1 MSYAGSILDKL
12 ILHAKAADE
21 NYSTSRGI
29 DGIFSLNDE
38 DYPHVFAY
46 EPKIAPAPLLYL
58 QESVSGDFT
67 ILIVTKGETQEET
80 LVRADAFRARIKA
93 DRTLT
98 GDVDNAWVSN
108 SEVLE
113 DPRALIKWAR
123 IIVSTEEVE

>member
-12 ILHAKAADE
+12 IAHAEAAAAD
-21 NYSTSRGI
+21 YSTQRGI

-46 EPKIAPAPLLYL
+46 EPKMAIALIPYL

-67 ILIVTKGETQEET
+67 ILILTKGETQEAT
-80 LVRADAFRARIKA
+80 LVRADAFRARIQG

-98 GDVDNAWVSN
+98 GDVDTAYVSDI
-108 SEVLE
+108 EVME
-113 DPRALIKWAR
+113 DPRAGIKWAR

>member
-12 ILHAKAADE
+12 IAHAVAIDAT
-21 NYSTSRGI
+21 YSTTRGI
-29 DGIFSLNDE
+29 EIVTSLNDE

-46 EPKIAPAPLLYL
+46 EARLEVSLLPFL

-67 ILIVTKGETQEET
+67 VLIVTKDETQEQL
-80 LVRADAFRARIKA
+80 LVRADAFRAAIQA

-98 GDVDNAWVSN
+98 GDVDTSFVSLV
-108 SEVLE
+108 EVLE
-113 DPRALIKWAR
+113 DPRDGKKAAR